1 MTKNIWITIAKIAI
15 VVLMVAAIV
24 IMAVCLKKQGD
35 EKRRLKENYYID
47 LSKDHSRQQ
56 TVDVQEL
63 KDYFARE
70 VETLKEYGIR
80 ARDVENIIEV
90 SYHYRDTTIY
100 RDTLIYLYDT
110 ARGAKTADFRLET
123 SCYNIDGRIIG
134 DTLEIQEITALDEI
148 LVSLYKE
155 RRKCLFGKRRVKA
168 IAVSGCTGD
177 TLAILRNLK
186 IGK

>member
-1 MTKNIWITIAKIAI
+1 MTKNIWLTIAKIALF
-15 VVLMVAAIV
+15 VLMVAAIV
-24 IMAVCLKKQGD
+24 TMAVCLKKQGD
-35 EKRRLKENYYID
+35 DKRRLKENYDIE

-56 TVDVQEL
+56 TVDVREL
-63 KDYFARE
+63 KEYFDRE
-70 VETLKEYGIR
+70 VETIKEHGIR
-80 ARDVENIIEV
+80 ARDVENIVEV

-110 ARGAKTADFRLET
+110 VTSTRSADFRLET
-123 SCYNIDGRIIG
+123 ACYNIDGRIVG
-134 DTLEIQEITALDEI
+134 DTLEIQEVTALDEI